1 VVDLLILAVLTA
13 QLVLSSGFMVYWVL
27 SAKNRGW

>member
-13 QLVLSSGFMVYWVL
+13 QLVLSSGFAVYWML
-27 SAKNRGW
+27 AAKNRGW

>member
-1 VVDLLILAVLTA
+1 MATGILIGLLVVQDVLLVGWL
-13 QLVLSSGFMVYWVL
+13 FYWVL